1 MNTAYLKNIIDLL
14 EKLES
19 TQEEVIEQVSAVCAD
34 CIYNGGLLYF
44 FGTGHSHMVCEEPF
58 YRAGGLACVYPILE
72 TDLML
77 HEGASKSSGYERL
90 EGLGNVVIANT
101 SIGKGDVLFI
111 ASNSGRNCAVIDAAM
126 EAKKRGAI
134 TVAITSMNHTTQVA
148 SRHSSGLNLFQ
159 VCDYVLD
166 NGGELGD
173 ASVELAGLGQ
183 KIAPTSSVIDITLVN
198 LIVVNTVELLLQKGM
213 MPPVFMSANT
223 DAGDEA
229 LYPHIRQFAEDLVTF
244 MYDNEYECTDEEIQA
259 FFKEKYEMADDETV
273 TLLALFMCNK
283 LYHFGWDAPKIFSS
297 EKGWFRRLEQ
307 LEGDDEE

>member
-90 EGLGNVVIANT
+90 EGLGNIVIANT
-101 SIGKGDVLFI
+101 GLGKGDILFI
-111 ASNSGRNCAVIDAAM
+111 ASNSGRNCAVIDAAL
-126 EAKKRGAI
+126 ETKKRGAI
-134 TVAITSMNHTTQVA
+134 TVAITSMNHTTQVS
-148 SRHSSGLNLFQ
+148 SRHSSSFNLYQ

-166 NGGELGD
+166 NGGVAGD
-173 ASVELAGLGQ
+173 ASVQLPGLSQ
-183 KIAPTSSVIDITLVN
+183 NIAPTSSVIDLTLVN
-198 LIVVNTVELLLQKGM
+198 LIMVNIVERLLEKGM
-213 MPPVFMSANT
+213 NPPLFMSSNSDGGDKANKS
-223 DAGDEA
+223 
-229 LYPHIRQFAEDLVTF
+229 V
-244 MYDNEYECTDEEIQA
+244 
-259 FFKEKYEMADDETV
+259 
-273 TLLALFMCNK
+273 
-283 LYHFGWDAPKIFSS
+283 
-297 EKGWFRRLEQ
+297 LEVYRERIPG
-307 LEGDDEE
+307 L

>member
-90 EGLGNVVIANT
+90 EGLGNIVIANT
-101 SIGKGDVLFI
+101 GLGKGDILFI
-111 ASNSGRNCAVIDAAM
+111 ASNSGRNCAVIDAAL

-134 TVAITSMNHTTQVA
+134 TVAITSMNHTTQVS
-148 SRHSSGLNLFQ
+148 SRHSSGLNLYQ
-159 VCDYVLD
+159 VCDFVLD
-166 NGGELGD
+166 NGGVAGD
-173 ASVELAGLGQ
+173 ASVQLPGLSQ
-183 KIAPTSSVIDITLVN
+183 NIAPTSSVIDLTLVN
-198 LIVVNTVELLLQKGM
+198 LIMVNIVERLLEKGM
-213 MPPVFMSANT
+213 KPPLFMSSNSDGGDKANKSVL
-223 DAGDEA
+223 DVYRERIPS
-229 LYPHIRQFAEDLVTF
+229 L
-244 MYDNEYECTDEEIQA
+244 
-259 FFKEKYEMADDETV
+259 
-273 TLLALFMCNK
+273 
-283 LYHFGWDAPKIFSS
+283 
-297 EKGWFRRLEQ
+297 
-307 LEGDDEE
+307 

>member
-198 LIVVNTVELLLQKGM
+198 LIVVNTMERLLQKGM
-213 MPPVFMSANT
+213 KPPVFMSANT

-229 LYPHIRQFAEDLVTF
+229 NKAVLQ
-244 MYDNEYECTDEEIQA
+244 MY
-259 FFKEKYEMADDETV
+259 
-273 TLLALFMCNK
+273 
-283 LYHFGWDAPKIFSS
+283 
-297 EKGWFRRLEQ
+297 KGRIPSL
-307 LEGDDEE
+307 

>member
-44 FGTGHSHMVCEEPF
+44 FGTGHSHLVCEEPF

-90 EGLGNVVIANT
+90 EGLGNIVIANT
-101 SIGKGDVLFI
+101 GLGKGDILFI
-111 ASNSGRNCAVIDAAM
+111 ASNSGRNCAVIDAAL

-134 TVAITSMNHTTQVA
+134 TVAITSMNHTTQVS
-148 SRHSSGLNLFQ
+148 SRHSSGLNLYQ

-166 NGGELGD
+166 NGGVAGD
-173 ASVELAGLGQ
+173 ASVQLPGLSQ
-183 KIAPTSSVIDITLVN
+183 NIAPTSSVIDLTLVN
-198 LIVVNTVELLLQKGM
+198 LIMVNIVERMLEKGM
-213 MPPVFMSANT
+213 NPPLFMSSNSDGGDKANKS
-223 DAGDEA
+223 
-229 LYPHIRQFAEDLVTF
+229 V
-244 MYDNEYECTDEEIQA
+244 
-259 FFKEKYEMADDETV
+259 
-273 TLLALFMCNK
+273 
-283 LYHFGWDAPKIFSS
+283 
-297 EKGWFRRLEQ
+297 LEVYRERIPS
-307 LEGDDEE
+307 L

>member
-58 YRAGGLACVYPILE
+58 YRAGGLACVYPIWE

-90 EGLGNVVIANT
+90 EGLGNIVIANT
-101 SIGKGDVLFI
+101 GLGKGDILFI
-111 ASNSGRNCAVIDAAM
+111 ASNSGRNCAVIDAAL

-134 TVAITSMNHTTQVA
+134 TVAITSMNHTTQVS
-148 SRHSSGLNLFQ
+148 SRHSSGLNLYQ

-166 NGGELGD
+166 NGGVAGD
-173 ASVELAGLGQ
+173 ASVQLPGLSQ
-183 KIAPTSSVIDITLVN
+183 NIAPTSSVIDLTLVN
-198 LIVVNTVELLLQKGM
+198 LIMVNIVERMLEKGM
-213 MPPVFMSANT
+213 NPPLFMSSNSDGGDKANKS
-223 DAGDEA
+223 
-229 LYPHIRQFAEDLVTF
+229 V
-244 MYDNEYECTDEEIQA
+244 
-259 FFKEKYEMADDETV
+259 
-273 TLLALFMCNK
+273 
-283 LYHFGWDAPKIFSS
+283 
-297 EKGWFRRLEQ
+297 LEVYRERIPS
-307 LEGDDEE
+307 L

>member
-1 MNTAYLKNIIDLL
+1 MNKEYLKTIYALL
-14 EKLES
+14 EKLEN
-19 TQEEVIEQVSAVCAD
+19 TQENTIDQVASVCAEA
-34 CIYNGGLLYF
+34 ISHGGLLYF
-44 FGTGHSHMVCEEPF
+44 FGTGHSHMICEEPF

-134 TVAITSMNHTTQVA
+134 TVAITSMNHTTQVS
-148 SRHSSGLNLFQ
+148 SRHSSGLNLYQ

-198 LIVVNTVELLLQKGM
+198 LIVVNTVEQLLQKGVI
-213 MPPVFMSANT
+213 PPVFMSANT
-223 DAGDEA
+223 DTGDKA
-229 LYPHIRQFAEDLVTF
+229 NKSVL
-244 MYDNEYECTDEEIQA
+244 EIY
-259 FFKEKYEMADDETV
+259 K
-273 TLLALFMCNK
+273 
-283 LYHFGWDAPKIFSS
+283 GKIPS
-297 EKGWFRRLEQ
+297 L
-307 LEGDDEE
+307 